1 VLTPTVLAI
10 VSLVLIAMFAAVVKI
25 FGTSHGYRILF
36 VAIAL
41 SLVAKT
47 ILGW

>member
-1 VLTPTVLAI
+1 LAI
-10 VSLVLIAMFAAVVKI
+10 VSLVLIALFAAIVKM
-25 FGTSHGYRILF
+25 FGANRGYRILF